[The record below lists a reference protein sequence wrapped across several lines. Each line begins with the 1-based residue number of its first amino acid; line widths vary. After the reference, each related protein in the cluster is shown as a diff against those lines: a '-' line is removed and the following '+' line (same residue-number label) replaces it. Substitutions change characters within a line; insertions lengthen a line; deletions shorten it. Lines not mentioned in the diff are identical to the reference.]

1 MRSVAD
7 DLREE
12 QQREMQELTPDQ
24 RVQLAMRLGEEA
36 LQFFMATNHLTRDEA
51 ERRIRKQR
59 RAGRNPS
66 RCMSEE

>member
-7 DLREE
+7 DLR
-12 QQREMQELTPDQ
+12 QDQLREMLELTPDE
-24 RVQLAMRLGEEA
+24 RVHLALRLGEEA
-36 LQFFMATNHLTRDEA
+36 LQFFMATNRLTRDEA
-51 ERRIRKQR
+51 VRSIRRQR